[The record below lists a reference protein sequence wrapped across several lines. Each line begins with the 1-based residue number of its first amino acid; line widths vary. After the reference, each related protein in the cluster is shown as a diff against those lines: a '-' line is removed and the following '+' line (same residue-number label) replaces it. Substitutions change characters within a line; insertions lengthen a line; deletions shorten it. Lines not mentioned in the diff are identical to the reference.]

1 MQIKEKMCDQCDK
14 SFADARHLR
23 EHVLAIHDKL
33 KPFGCEICDFK
44 CARIDNLNTHRKKSH
59 GIVHKLTRAEHDD
72 WVMKGKHPFMRS
84 LIGGA
89 DAGHPDMQPQH
100 EQRMQLALPGHSLA
114 QK

>member
-1 MQIKEKMCDQCDK
+1 MDIDEKQGR
-14 SFADARHLR
+14 ARWR
-23 EHVLAIHDKL
+23 LARAA
-33 KPFGCEICDFK
+33 G
-44 CARIDNLNTHRKKSH
+44 RQ
-59 GIVHKLTRAEHDD
+59 LTRAEHDD